1 MSSTAE
7 QNKTDNQCIVEEKI
21 TKVTGDIQIRKYIKG
36 RLLGKGGFAKC
47 YEFTN
52 METKQI
58 TAAKVIP
65 KKSLVK
71 SRAKQKL
78 ISEIKIH
85 KSLHHPNIVNFEHY
99 FEDSENVYL
108 LIEICQNQ
116 TLNDL
121 LKRRKQLTELE
132 VQCYTI
138 QIIKALKYLHSHRI
152 IHRDLKLGNL
162 FINEKMEL
170 KVGDFGLATKLE
182 FDGERKRTV
191 CGTPNYIAPE
201 ILEGKTGHSFE
212 VDIWSLGVIIYT
224 LIIGKPPF
232 ETNNVKET
240 YKRIKNDN
248 YSFPENALISEPSK
262 ELIQSILVLD
272 PNKRPN
278 LDQILAS
285 DFFNMG
291 INVPKLLQP
300 STLACPPSLNYIKQF
315 IPDVGPNGILNN
327 YKCKKKGYNNVDGND
342 DIISDRTKLQ
352 SQQSIKMN
360 NFGNNPSNIN
370 NNESRPF
377 TTSGLYNITKS
388 NTNNIY
394 QSNHHGN
401 LDNKNDIWVKK
412 WIDYSSK
419 YGLGYILSNGHVGVY
434 FNDSTKIIYRPNGMN
449 FIYVERKPQERTE
462 IVTPHLLSEEFN
474 KDLNKKVILLQH
486 FKAYLL
492 EENKNNPIEKKESEN
507 IDMKNY
513 VYVKK
518 WMRTKHA
525 ILFRLSNKIVQV
537 CFLDQTEIILSS
549 ETRVVTYVDKK
560 GERLTFPLSSA
571 LDSNNN
577 EMTKR
582 LRYTKQ
588 ILMHM
593 LTARTQGNQNSQNG
607 NNNQTASS
615 TNKP

>member
-121 LKRRKQLTELE
+121 LKRRKKLTELE

-278 LDQILAS
+278 LDQILVS

>member
-121 LKRRKQLTELE
+121 LKRRKKLTELE

-278 LDQILAS
+278 LDQILVS

-291 INVPKLLQP
+291 ISVPKLLQP

-327 YKCKKKGYNNVDGND
+327 YKSKKKNYNNMDGND
-342 DIISDRTKLQ
+342 DIITDRTKLQ

-507 IDMKNY
+507 IDIKNY

>member
-52 METKQI
+52 METKQV

-121 LKRRKQLTELE
+121 LKRRKKLTELE

-327 YKCKKKGYNNVDGND
+327 YKSKKKAYNNVDGND

>member
-1 MSSTAE
+1 MTEKEKDKPA
-7 QNKTDNQCIVEEKI
+7 DNQSIVEEKI

-121 LKRRKQLTELE
+121 LKRRKKLTELE

-201 ILEGKTGHSFE
+201 ILEGKTGHSYE

-278 LDQILAS
+278 LDQILVS

-327 YKCKKKGYNNVDGND
+327 YKSKKKVYNNVDGND

>member
-121 LKRRKQLTELE
+121 LKRRKKLTELE

-138 QIIKALKYLHSHRI
+138 QIIKALKYLHNHRI

-278 LDQILAS
+278 LDQILVS

-327 YKCKKKGYNNVDGND
+327 YKSKKKAYNNVDGND

>member
-121 LKRRKQLTELE
+121 LKRRKKLTELE

-278 LDQILAS
+278 LDQILVS

-327 YKCKKKGYNNVDGND
+327 YKSKKKAYNNVDGND

-582 LRYTKQ
+582 LRYIKQ

-593 LTARTQGNQNSQNG
+593 LTERTQGNQNSQNG

>member
-1 MSSTAE
+1 
-7 QNKTDNQCIVEEKI
+7 
-21 TKVTGDIQIRKYIKG
+21 
-36 RLLGKGGFAKC
+36 
-47 YEFTN
+47 
-52 METKQI
+52 
-58 TAAKVIP
+58 
-65 KKSLVK
+65 
-71 SRAKQKL
+71 
-78 ISEIKIH
+78 
-85 KSLHHPNIVNFEHY
+85 
-99 FEDSENVYL
+99 
-108 LIEICQNQ
+108 
-116 TLNDL
+116 
-121 LKRRKQLTELE
+121 
-132 VQCYTI
+132 
-138 QIIKALKYLHSHRI
+138 
-152 IHRDLKLGNL
+152 
-162 FINEKMEL
+162 MEL

-327 YKCKKKGYNNVDGND
+327 YKSKKKVYNNVDGND